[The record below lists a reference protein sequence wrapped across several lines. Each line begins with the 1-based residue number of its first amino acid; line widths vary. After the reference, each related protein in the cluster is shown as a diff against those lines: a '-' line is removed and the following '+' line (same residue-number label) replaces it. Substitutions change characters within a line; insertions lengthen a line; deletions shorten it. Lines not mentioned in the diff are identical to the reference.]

1 MSPVI
6 PNVPG
11 RLDGPPVS
19 PGGVAGATAGSVA
32 PDSVA
37 TSHTEAEVR
46 WRPSRHARR
55 LVTLAVAGLLL
66 ATVTRRP
73 ELVGLA
79 APALLLLGASRPGR
93 PTRLGVHV
101 RLSATSLYEG
111 EPARRPGPSPTEPRP
126 SAAEPA

>member
-1 MSPVI
+1 MSSVI

-11 RLDGPPVS
+11 RLDGPPAS
-19 PGGVAGATAGSVA
+19 TGGLAGVTAGSVT

-37 TSHTEAEVR
+37 AARTEAEVR

-73 ELVGLA
+73 ELVGQTGHDRVR
-79 APALLLLGASRPGR
+79 GA
-93 PTRLGVHV
+93 LGVPFLR
-101 RLSATSLYEG
+101 RLLPE
-111 EPARRPGPSPTEPRP
+111 
-126 SAAEPA
+126 